1 MLIYCSSEYL
11 KRENYTL
18 ELPNG
23 AKLLHDGNII
33 WKEKSGTAE
42 IYGAYVYRGW
52 IFENIKLEFSPKI
65 YSCYGVDSLTPGE
78 ALLEDRWYWF
88 NIKPT
93 SKTSI
98 LRKGEEEALLDPSL
112 EETFEYLGYIVL
124 EDMEILEECEDEEAE
139 EEFLKLIRER
149 IELQRENW
157 KEYTV

>member
-1 MLIYCSSEYL
+1 MLIKCSSEYL

-33 WKEKSGTAE
+33 WRENSKTAE

-52 IFENIKLEFSPKI
+52 IFENIKLEFSPRF
-65 YSCYGVDSLTPGE
+65 YSCYIIDSLTFGE
-78 ALLEDRWYWF
+78 DLLEDRWYWF

-98 LRKGEEEALLDPSL
+98 FRKGEEEALLDPSL
-112 EETFEYLGYIVL
+112 EKVFEYLGYIIL
-124 EDMEILEECEDEEAE
+124 EDMEILEESGDEEAE
-139 EEFLKLIRER
+139 EEFLKLIIER
-149 IELQRENW
+149 IKLQSKNW